1 MNTPSLSIVMAS
13 HNDANQTVLTLASI
27 RETAP
32 ENVEVVIV
40 DDCSAT
46 PLVHYIHPDER
57 TQLVVNRHRCGCGPS
72 RHIGA
77 LHAKG
82 DWLLLCDSHMRF
94 SPGWYEGWATSNHTV
109 PLDELFNTIFCATC
123 LGIDSKHMDL
133 NAPVAEYHGAT
144 MNLAGPDRYKP
155 SEQQVFEA
163 VWLPRE
169 PQLEDGADIP
179 AIMGAAY
186 FISRD
191 WFFTLSCLRFLR
203 IWGGD
208 EQALSIAS
216 WLAGGSVRLAKSVRI
231 GHKFL
236 IDKKEVQTFGVPP
249 GYVIWNKLHL
259 INSLLPKEIAGKLS
273 NLLLAGKD
281 TRDIECAKKLYK
293 DDYHI
298 TAAERVRYSN
308 LFTRLF
314 EWYCEKFHIPIP

>member
-1 MNTPSLSIVMAS
+1 MSTTSLSIVMAS
-13 HNDANQTVLTLASI
+13 HNDANQTVLTLESI

-46 PLVHYIHPDER
+46 PLVHYIHPDEH

-77 LHAKG
+77 LHANG

-94 SPGWYEGWATSNHTV
+94 TQHWFSNHEEH
-109 PLDELFNTIFCATC
+109 PLWLNPDAEKTILCATC
-123 LGIDSKHMDL
+123 LGLDSKHMDL

-169 PQLEDGADIP
+169 PELSDGAEIP

-208 EQALSIAS
+208 EQALSITS

-259 INSLLPKEIAGKLS
+259 INSILPKEIAGKLS

-281 TRDIECAKKLYK
+281 TRDIECAKRLYK

-298 TAAERVRYSN
+298 TCVERARYAA
-308 LFTRLF
+308 LFTRSF
-314 EWYCEKFHIPIP
+314 ESYCEKFSIPIP